1 MDVTKEGL
9 ETMPFQMVKTLQRHG
24 WPELV
29 ALAAMIDGGP
39 GWVEVHNGEA
49 FFVSEKGIVYSLRP
63 GIFKRM
69 WRAIVGRK

>member
-1 MDVTKEGL
+1 MRK
-9 ETMPFQMVKTLQRHG
+9 
-24 WPELV
+24 
-29 ALAAMIDGGP
+29 GGP